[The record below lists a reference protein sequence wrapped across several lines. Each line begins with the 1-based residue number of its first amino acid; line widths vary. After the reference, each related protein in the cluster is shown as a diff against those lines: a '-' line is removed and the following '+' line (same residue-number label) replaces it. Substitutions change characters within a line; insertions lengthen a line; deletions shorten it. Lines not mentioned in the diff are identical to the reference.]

1 MTSTS
6 VGRAA
11 GRIAPGAV
19 RVAPEVADAVAQD
32 RPVLAMESTIFT
44 HGLPRPRNLEVALAA
59 EEQVRAAGVTPATI
73 GVVDGVPTVG
83 MSATDIERLAGADAI
98 LKASVRELPIAR
110 ATGAHAGTT
119 IAATAFLAH
128 AAGIQVFSTG
138 GLGGVHHG
146 ASSTFD
152 ESADMVTL
160 ARIPIVLI
168 SSGAKAI
175 LDIPA
180 TLERFE
186 TLSVPVVGYR
196 TLRYPGF
203 YVHDSGHPL
212 AQRVESPEQVAAV
225 QRASRDLGLSAAVL
239 VGNPIPEADSLDPAS
254 LDEVIVRAWAA
265 ADEQGI
271 RGQATTPFLLD
282 YIQRA
287 TGGESLTANVALY
300 RNNVALGCQVA
311 AALAAPTGVAV

>member
-1 MTSTS
+1 MTATPLPDPS
-6 VGRAA
+6 V
-11 GRIAPGAV
+11 V
-19 RVAPEVADAVAQD
+19 RVSDEVRDALSRR

-44 HGLPRPRNLEVALAA
+44 HGLPRPRNVEVALAA
-59 EEQVRAAGVTPATI
+59 EEQVRTANVVPATI

-83 MSATDIERLAGADAI
+83 MDATEIERLAHDDAVI
-98 LKASVRELPIAR
+98 KASVRELPVALV
-110 ATGAHAGTT
+110 TGANAGTT

-128 AAGIQVFSTG
+128 ASGIDVFSTG

-146 ASSTFD
+146 AGSTFD

-160 ARIPIVLI
+160 ARVPVVLV

-203 YVHDSGHPL
+203 YVHDSGYPL
-212 AQRVESPEQVAAV
+212 TQQVDEPEQVAAIY
-225 QRASRDLGLSAAVL
+225 RASRALGLPASVL
-239 VGNPIPEADSLDPAS
+239 VGNPIPESDSLDPAM
-254 LDEVIVRAWAA
+254 LDEVIERAWAA
-265 ADEQGI
+265 ADDAGI

-282 YIQRA
+282 FIQRE
-287 TGGESLTANVALY
+287 TGGASLEANVALY
-300 RNNVALGCQVA
+300 RNNVSLGCEIA
-311 AALAAPTGVAV
+311 RALAEPDAVPA

>member
-1 MTSTS
+1 VSQS
-6 VGRAA
+6 SSPVHVGAH
-11 GRIAPGAV
+11 
-19 RVAPEVADAVAQD
+19 VAEALAEG

-44 HGLPRPRNLEVALAA
+44 HGLPRPRNLEVAIQA
-59 EEQVRAAGVTPATI
+59 EEQVREAGVTPATI
-73 GVVDGVPTVG
+73 GVVGGVPTVG
-83 MSATDIERLAGADAI
+83 MTRAEIRRLAHDDHVI
-98 LKASVRELPIAR
+98 KASVRELPVAR
-110 ATGAHAGTT
+110 ATGVSAGTT
-119 IAATAFLAH
+119 IAATAFLAN
-128 AAGIQVFSTG
+128 AAGIDVFSTG

-152 ESADMVTL
+152 ESADMLVL
-160 ARIPIVLI
+160 SQVPIVLV

-203 YVHDSGHPL
+203 YVHDSGYPL
-212 AQRVESPEQVAAV
+212 SQRVENPEQVAAIY
-225 QRASRDLGLSAAVL
+225 QASRELGLSSSVL
-239 VGNPIPEADSLDPAS
+239 VGNPIPSADSLDPAE
-254 LDEVIVRAWAA
+254 LDTVIERAWAA

-282 YIQRA
+282 FIQRE
-287 TGGESLTANVALY
+287 TGGASLDANVALY
-300 RNNVALGCQVA
+300 RNNVALGCEIA
-311 AALAAPTGVAV
+311 AALAG